1 MSDRP
6 GARKPRAFDADDP
19 SVVASKEAPDDIEND
34 IDHILAEDQEDLG
47 VDGDTVPP
55 KRSLLSWG
63 SLLFTAA
70 FSLFMLA
77 AGLWFSRFVSVAV
90 ARDDWL
96 GWIAKGLALVV
107 ALAAVVLILR
117 ELIGIIRLSR
127 LTGLRLKADEALRNE
142 DLKLER
148 SVVSR
153 LKAHARR
160 TRDQKWDLK
169 RFREQERH
177 MRTPGALLGLAD
189 RVLLSKADTEAKN
202 IIYRTA
208 RRVGVITAVVPIA
221 FLVVGFVLF
230 ENLKMMRNLA
240 GVYGG
245 RPGFFGGLRL
255 FGWVIAHIAATGA
268 IALTDDLWGQ
278 FFGQDILRRVSRRLG
293 EGAFV
298 GAMTARLGVAA
309 MDVCR
314 PLPYIETKKPRARH
328 VFYQAFPDMKPSK
341 IVGKIVGSGGRKRA
355 EPQG

>member
-19 SVVASKEAPDDIEND
+19 AVVASNEDSEDINQDIED
-34 IDHILAEDQEDLG
+34 ILDEDR
-47 VDGDTVPP
+47 DGGSVGKVQTP

-63 SLLFTAA
+63 SLLVTAA
-70 FSLFMLA
+70 LSLFFLA

-90 ARDDWL
+90 GREDWL
-96 GWIAKGLALVV
+96 GWIARGLAAVV
-107 ALAAVVLILR
+107 ALAALVLILR
-117 ELIGIIRLSR
+117 EVVGIYRLNR
-127 LTGLRLKADEALRNE
+127 LTGLRRRADEALRDG

-148 SVVSR
+148 RVVSR

-160 TRDQKWDLK
+160 MRDKRWDLQ

-177 MRTPGALLGLAD
+177 MREPGALLGLAD
-189 RVLLSKADTEAKN
+189 RVLLSKADTEAKAT
-202 IIYRTA
+202 IYKSA
-208 RRVGVITAVVPIA
+208 RRIGVITAVVPIA
-221 FLVVGFVLF
+221 FVVVGFVLL

-255 FGWVIAHIAATGA
+255 FGWVIAHVAATGA

-314 PLPYIETKKPRARH
+314 PLPYIESKKPRARH
-328 VFYQAFPDMKPSK
+328 IFYQAFPEMRPSK
-341 IVGKIVGSGGRKRA
+341 IVGKFMGSKGRKEDDDR
-355 EPQG
+355 G